1 MTDLLDKLLDGGA
14 AAIASAVRS
23 GRTRARDIAE
33 AAIARVEA
41 RNKQLTAIVDF
52 DPSEAR
58 ASADRV
64 DARAKQ
70 GFDGPILGVPY
81 TVKDTTWVKGR
92 RVTNGSLLW
101 KDFKPDRDAI
111 AVERLKAAG
120 GIFLG
125 MTNTPEMAA
134 KGHTENKVYGP
145 SRHPMNTALTPGGSS
160 GGAAAALAAG
170 FTPIALGTDGGGSGR
185 RPASHC
191 GVVGLKTSAGAIP
204 SPFGFGGAYGPLYG
218 VMAPMGRT
226 VADAKVAFEVMAGPD
241 PRDPHSVAT
250 LDVPPPS
257 TPRIAVS
264 PRLGLNVAVDADVM
278 QAFDAAIEKLRAS
291 GWRIENADVTWPE
304 GTSETAFG
312 AVNAAA
318 SLLLYGKHKEMDPNL
333 FGDNVSNLIERGK
346 SMHGTDVVAAFRLA
360 DACARAVALFFTEY
374 DYLLTPTTA
383 CVSWPVE
390 QVYPKI
396 IENEEAGPRGHAVFT
411 PLFNLALVPGISVPC
426 GTGRGGLPVGL
437 QIVAPRLHDRP
448 LLAMAQRAETVLA
461 R

>member
-1 MTDLLDKLLDGGA
+1 MTELLDQGA
-14 AAIASAVRS
+14 AAIAKAVRA
-23 GRTRARDIAE
+23 GKTKARDVAE
-33 AAIARVEA
+33 MAIARVEA
-41 RNKQLTAIVDF
+41 KNAQLTAIVDF
-52 DPSEAR
+52 DPAEAR
-58 ASADRV
+58 ASADAV
-64 DARAKQ
+64 DARRKQ

-81 TVKDTTWVKGR
+81 TVKDTTWVRGR
-92 RVTNGSLLW
+92 RVTNGSLLH
-101 KDFKPDRDAI
+101 KDFKPPRDAV
-111 AVERLKAAG
+111 AVERLKNAG

-145 SRHPMNTALTPGGSS
+145 SRHPMNPALTPGGSS

-218 VMAPMGRT
+218 VTAPMGRT
-226 VADAKVAFEVMAGPD
+226 VADARVAFEVMAGPD
-241 PRDPHSVAT
+241 RRDPHSVAL
-250 LDVPPPS
+250 LDVPPPAQ
-257 TPRIAVS
+257 PRIAVS
-264 PRLGLNVAVDADVM
+264 PRLGLNVAVDPDVM
-278 QAFDAAIEKLRAS
+278 AAFEAAVGKLRAA
-291 GWRIENADVTWPE
+291 GCRIEEADVAWPE
-304 GTSETAFG
+304 KTSEAAFS

-318 SLLLYGKHKEMDPNL
+318 SALLYGERHAADKNL
-333 FGDNVSNLIERGK
+333 FGDNISGLIERGGAVP
-346 SMHGTDVVAAFRLA
+346 GTDVVAAFRLA
-360 DACARAVALFFTEY
+360 DACAHSVAEFFTEY

-390 QVYPKI
+390 QVYPKV
-396 IENEEAGPRGHAVFT
+396 IENKEAGPRGHAVFT

-426 GTGRGGLPVGL
+426 GTGRDGLPVGL

-448 LLAMAQRAETVLA
+448 LLAMAQRAETAL

>member
-1 MTDLLDKLLDGGA
+1 MTELLDQGA
-14 AAIASAVRS
+14 AAIAAAVRV
-23 GRTRARDIAE
+23 GKVRARDVAE

-41 RNKQLTAIVDF
+41 RNKTLTAIVDF
-52 DPSEAR
+52 DPREAR
-58 ASADRV
+58 EAADAV
-64 DARAKQ
+64 DTRRKQ

-81 TVKDTTWVKGR
+81 TVKDTTWVAGR
-92 RVTNGSLLW
+92 RVTNGSLLY
-101 KDFKPDRDAI
+101 KDFKAPRDAV
-111 AVERLKAAG
+111 AVERLKQAG

-145 SRHPMNTALTPGGSS
+145 SRHPLDPALTPGGSS

-204 SPFGFGGAYGPLYG
+204 NPFGFGGAYGPLYG
-218 VMAPMGRT
+218 VTAPMGRT
-226 VADAKVAFEVMAGPD
+226 VADARVAFEVMAGPD
-241 PRDPHSVAT
+241 ARDPHSVAL
-250 LDVPPPS
+250 LDVPPPAS
-257 TPRIAVS
+257 PRIAVS
-264 PRLGLNVAVDADVM
+264 PRLGLGVAVDPDVM
-278 QAFDAAIEKLRAS
+278 SAFQTAVDRLRAA
-291 GWRIENADVTWPE
+291 GWRIEEADIAWPE
-304 GTSETAFG
+304 GTGETAFA

-318 SLLLYGKHKEMDPNL
+318 SALLYGEREAADKTL
-333 FGDNVSNLIERGK
+333 FGDNITGMIERGRTVA
-346 SMHGTDVVAAFRLA
+346 GTDVVAAFRFA
-360 DACARAVALFFTEY
+360 DACARAVAQFFTGY

-390 QVYPKI
+390 QVFPKV
-396 IENEEAGPRGHAVFT
+396 IENRDVGPRGHAVFT

-426 GTGRGGLPVGL
+426 GTGRAGLPVGL

-448 LLAMAQRAETVLA
+448 LLAMAQRAETALM
-461 R
+461 

>member
-1 MTDLLDKLLDGGA
+1 MTDLLDQGA
-14 AAIASAVRS
+14 AAIAAAVRT
-23 GRTRARDIAE
+23 GKTTARAVAE

-41 RNKQLTAIVDF
+41 RNAALTAIVDF
-52 DPSEAR
+52 DPAEAR
-58 ASADRV
+58 AAADTV
-64 DARAKQ
+64 DARRRQ

-81 TVKDTTWVKGR
+81 TVKDTTWVAGR

-101 KDFKPDRDAI
+101 KDFIPPRDAL
-111 AVERLKAAG
+111 AVERLKAG
-120 GIFLG
+120 GGVFLG

-145 SRHPMNTALTPGGSS
+145 SRHPLNPALTPGGSS

-218 VMAPMGRT
+218 VVAPMGRS
-226 VADAKVAFEVMAGPD
+226 VADARVAFEVMAGPD
-241 PRDPHSVAT
+241 PRDPHSVAL

-257 TPRIAVS
+257 QPRIAVS
-264 PRLGLNVAVDADVM
+264 PRLGLDVAVDPDVM
-278 QAFDAAIEKLRAS
+278 AAFDAAVAKLRAA
-291 GWRIENADVTWPE
+291 GWRIEAADITWPE
-304 GTSETAFG
+304 GTGETAFS

-318 SLLLYGKHKEMDPNL
+318 SALLYGDRQAADKNL
-333 FGDNVSNLIERGK
+333 FGDNVTGLIERGRDVP
-346 SMHGTDVVAAFRLA
+346 GTDVVASFRFA
-360 DACARAVALFFTEY
+360 DACARAVAAFFTEY

-390 QVYPKI
+390 QVYPKV
-396 IENEEAGPRGHAVFT
+396 IENRQVGPRGHAAFT
-411 PLFNLALVPGISVPC
+411 PLFNLALVPGISIPC
-426 GTGRGGLPVGL
+426 GTGRDGLPVGL

-448 LLAMAQRAETVLA
+448 LLAMAQRAETALA
-461 R
+461 S

>member
-1 MTDLLDKLLDGGA
+1 MTELLDQGA
-14 AAIASAVRS
+14 TAIADAVRA
-23 GRTRARDIAE
+23 GKTKARDIAE
-33 AAIARVEA
+33 MAIARVEA
-41 RNKQLTAIVDF
+41 KNAQLTAIVDF
-52 DPSEAR
+52 DPAEAR
-58 ASADRV
+58 AAADAV
-64 DARAKQ
+64 DVRRKQ

-81 TVKDTTWVKGR
+81 TVKDTTWVQGR
-92 RVTNGSLLW
+92 RVTNGSLLY
-101 KDFKPDRDAI
+101 KDFKPPRDAV
-111 AVERLKAAG
+111 AVERLKNAG

-145 SRHPMNTALTPGGSS
+145 SRHPMNPALTPGGSS

-218 VMAPMGRT
+218 VTAPMGRS
-226 VADAKVAFEVMAGPD
+226 VADARVAFEVMAGPD
-241 PRDPHSVAT
+241 RRDPHSVAL
-250 LDVPPPS
+250 LDIPPPPQ
-257 TPRIAVS
+257 PRVAVS
-264 PRLGLNVAVDADVM
+264 PRLGLNVAVDPDVM
-278 QAFDAAIEKLRAS
+278 AAFEAAIAKLRAA
-291 GWRIENADVTWPE
+291 GWRIEEADVAWPE
-304 GTSETAFG
+304 NTGEAAFS

-318 SLLLYGKHKEMDPNL
+318 STLLYGEQHAADKNL
-333 FGDNVSNLIERGK
+333 FGDNVASLIERGRDVP
-346 SMHGTDVVAAFRLA
+346 GTDVVSAFRLA
-360 DACARAVALFFTEY
+360 DACARSVAQFFTEY

-390 QVYPKI
+390 QVHPKV
-396 IENEEAGPRGHAVFT
+396 IENKQAGPRGHAVFT

-426 GTGRGGLPVGL
+426 GTGRDGLPVGL

-448 LLAMAQRAETVLA
+448 LLAMAQRAETA
-461 R
+461 FR

>member
-1 MTDLLDKLLDGGA
+1 MTELLDKGA
-14 AAIASAVRS
+14 SAIAAAVRS
-23 GRTRARDIAE
+23 GKTRARDIAE

-41 RNKQLTAIVDF
+41 RNKDLTAIVDF
-52 DPSEAR
+52 DPAEAR
-58 ASADRV
+58 AAADQV
-64 DARAKQ
+64 DQRRKQ

-101 KDFKPDRDAI
+101 KDFKPERDAV
-111 AVERLKAAG
+111 AVERLRNAG
-120 GIFLG
+120 GVFLG

-145 SRHPMNTALTPGGSS
+145 SRNPHNTAMTPGGSS

-218 VMAPMGRT
+218 VVAPMGRT

-257 TPRIAVS
+257 NPRIAVS
-264 PRLGLNVAVDADVM
+264 PRLGLDAAVDADVM
-278 QAFDAAIEKLRAS
+278 QAFEAAVEKLRAA

-304 GTSETAFG
+304 GTNETAFG

-318 SLLLYGKHKEMDPNL
+318 SQLLYGKHKEKDPNL
-333 FGDNVSNLIERGK
+333 FGDNVANLIERGK
-346 SMHGTDVVAAFRLA
+346 TVHGTDVVAAFRLA
-360 DACARAVALFFTEY
+360 DACARAVAAFFTEY

-390 QVYPKI
+390 QVFPKI
-396 IENEEAGPRGHAVFT
+396 IENKQAGPRGHAVFT

-426 GTGRGGLPVGL
+426 GSGRDGLPVGL

-448 LLAMAQRAETVLA
+448 LLAMAQRAETALA
-461 R
+461 RS